1 MDTENTSK
9 VIKPNF
15 RRTAHAQAQ
24 RAGKEQKT
32 KKQLL
37 EEIEA
42 IRQRLVEPEYFAAS
56 VGVNDGIPAHNDV
69 LKAIFDATQSGLLL
83 VDAETHEIIDINPE
97 AVKLLGISR
106 EKVVGVECHSSIC
119 PNKNGHC
126 YVPEIGKTVENKEHE
141 LVGADGEAISVIRT
155 TTSFMLGGRKH
166 LLESFVRNDHKNG
179 NRQSSEMD
187 LQHEENNTDGPA
199 VDDKSHN
206 AALQEEIDKRT
217 KAEKAAEESKN
228 LLHLIFNLSTNF
240 IYLPSDEID
249 SGINDVLS
257 IIGQYSNVDRSYV
270 FLLDESNTK
279 VSNTHEWCAYGV
291 ESFLEKSQNLT
302 NEDHPWFSEKMQ
314 NLEIIHVPDIEG
326 LPPEAEKEKKEWQ
339 KRGIQSLIHIPIVNG
354 FTLVGF
360 LGFDCVNT
368 KKTWTDDMM
377 LLMRMM
383 AGFFASAFVQ
393 RRTEEKLQ
401 EGALRY
407 RTLFEYANDSIFL
420 IRDGTFI
427 DCNSQTLRLF
437 KCSREEIIGCSPQEF
452 SPIVQPDGRQS
463 EEKSNERIEAALVGK
478 PQFFEWRYRTS
489 DGDLFDADVSLNK
502 IELGE
507 EILVQAIV
515 RDVTIRKKWE
525 QAMKESEERYRSLFD
540 DSRDAIYITRKDGS
554 FVDMNESFVSLFGFT
569 RQEVLKLNAKVAYV
583 TSEDQENFKK
593 VIKEEGYTKDF
604 EIKLKKRDGGIMD
617 CLVTV
622 MAKRNE
628 KEQII
633 GYQGIIRDITAAKQA
648 EETIRHMAYH
658 DALTG
663 LPNRILFNDRLTM
676 AMANAQRSEKNV
688 AVMMLDLDKFKQV
701 NDVLGHKIGDLLLK
715 AVSERLKKTLRKSDT
730 VARMGGDEFMIILPE
745 IAHEYDAGMVAEKI
759 IEVFQWPFRL
769 ETKELSV
776 TTSVGVSV
784 FPKDGTDTDTLIKHA
799 DIAMYSSKGLGRN
812 KYTCYSP
819 ELSDSVNKKKEPR

>member
-1 MDTENTSK
+1 MEKENTSK

-15 RRTAHAQAQ
+15 GRAAHRQAQ
-24 RAGKEQKT
+24 KAGTEQKT

-37 EEIEA
+37 EEIET
-42 IRQRLVEPEYFAAS
+42 IRQRLVELEHFAGGA
-56 VGVNDGIPAHNDV
+56 VANDGI
-69 LKAIFDATQSGLLL
+69 
-83 VDAETHEIIDINPE
+83 
-97 AVKLLGISR
+97 
-106 EKVVGVECHSSIC
+106 
-119 PNKNGHC
+119 
-126 YVPEIGKTVENKEHE
+126 
-141 LVGADGEAISVIRT
+141 
-155 TTSFMLGGRKH
+155 
-166 LLESFVRNDHKNG
+166 
-179 NRQSSEMD
+179 
-187 LQHEENNTDGPA
+187 
-199 VDDKSHN
+199 
-206 AALQEEIDKRT
+206 ALQEEIEKRLKT
-217 KAEKAAEESKN
+217 EKAAEESKN

-257 IIGQYSNVDRSYV
+257 IIGQYSNIDRSYV
-270 FLLDESNTK
+270 FLLDETNTK
-279 VSNTHEWCAYGV
+279 ISNTHEWCAHGV
-291 ESFLEKSQNLT
+291 ESFLENLQNLT
-302 NEDHPWFSEKMQ
+302 EDDYPWFFEKMR
-314 NLEIIHVPDIEG
+314 NLEVVHVPDIAG
-326 LPPEAEKEKKEWQ
+326 LPPEAEREKREWQ
-339 KRGIQSLIHIPIVNG
+339 SQGIQSLINVPIVNG
-354 FTLVGF
+354 FTLIGF
-360 LGFDCVNT
+360 LGFDRVSA
-368 KKTWTDDMM
+368 KKTWTDDMI
-377 LLMRMM
+377 LLIRMM

-393 RRTEEKLQ
+393 RKTEEKLQ

-420 IRDGTFI
+420 IKDGIFI

-437 KCSREEIIGCSPQEF
+437 KCSREEIIGCNPHELS
-452 SPIVQPDGRQS
+452 SVVQPDGRPSQ
-463 EEKSNERIEAALVGK
+463 EKSNERIEAALAGK

-507 EILVQAIV
+507 EILIQAIV

-540 DSRDAIYITRKDGS
+540 DSRDAIYITRKDGT
-554 FVDMNESFVSLFGFT
+554 FVDMNESFVNLFGFT
-569 RQEVLKLNAKVAYV
+569 RQEVLKHNAKVAYV
-583 TSEDQENFKK
+583 TPEDQENFKK
-593 VIKEEGYTKDF
+593 VIKEKGYTKDF

-617 CLVTV
+617 CLITV

-633 GYQGIIRDITAAKQA
+633 GYQGVIRDITATKQA

-701 NDVLGHKIGDLLLK
+701 NDVLGHKMGDLLLK
-715 AVSERLKKTLRKSDT
+715 AVAERLKKTLRKSDT

-745 IAHEYDAGMVAEKI
+745 IAQEEDAGTVAEKI
-759 IEVFQWPFRL
+759 IEIFQRPFGL

-776 TTSVGVSV
+776 TTSVGVSI
-784 FPKDGTDTDTLIKHA
+784 FPKDGADTDTLIKHA
-799 DIAMYSSKGLGRN
+799 DIAMYCSKGLGRN
-812 KYTCYSP
+812 KYTCYGP
-819 ELSDSVNKKKEPR
+819 EMSDNISKKKEPR

>member
-1 MDTENTSK
+1 MDTEKSLK

-15 RRTAHAQAQ
+15 GRAAHVRPQ
-24 RAGKEQKT
+24 RAGEEQKT

-37 EEIEA
+37 KEVEA
-42 IRQRLVEPEYFAAS
+42 IRR
-56 VGVNDGIPAHNDV
+56 
-69 LKAIFDATQSGLLL
+69 
-83 VDAETHEIIDINPE
+83 
-97 AVKLLGISR
+97 R
-106 EKVVGVECHSSIC
+106 
-119 PNKNGHC
+119 
-126 YVPEIGKTVENKEHE
+126 
-141 LVGADGEAISVIRT
+141 
-155 TTSFMLGGRKH
+155 
-166 LLESFVRNDHKNG
+166 LLELEHFADNEEDNRGTSARND
-179 NRQSSEMD
+179 E
-187 LQHEENNTDGPA
+187 
-199 VDDKSHN
+199 SHN
-206 AALQEEIDKRT
+206 IALQEEINKRT
-217 KAEKAAEESKN
+217 KAEKVAEESKN

-257 IIGQYSNVDRSYV
+257 IIGQYSNADRSYV

-279 VSNTHEWCAYGV
+279 ISNTHEWCAYGV
-291 ESFLEKSQNLT
+291 EPFLEKSQNIT
-302 NEDHPWFSEKMQ
+302 EDDCPWLFEKMR
-314 NLEIIHVPDIEG
+314 NLEIVHFPDILG
-326 LPPEAEKEKKEWQ
+326 VSPEAEREKKEWQ
-339 KRGIQSLIHIPIVNG
+339 KRGIQSILNVPIVNG

-360 LGFDCVNT
+360 LGFDCVNVM
-368 KKTWTDDMM
+368 KTWTDDMM
-377 LLMRMM
+377 LLIRMM

-393 RRTEEKLQ
+393 RKTEEKMQ

-420 IRDGTFI
+420 IRDGTFV

-437 KCSREEIIGCSPQEF
+437 KCSREEIIGSSSHEF
-452 SPIVQPDGRQS
+452 SPAVQPDGRQS
-463 EEKSNERIEAALVGK
+463 DEKSAERIEAALAGK
-478 PQFFEWRYRTS
+478 PQFFEWRYCTS
-489 DGDLFDADVSLNK
+489 DGGLFDADVSLNK

-507 EILVQAIV
+507 EILIQAIV

-554 FVDMNESFVSLFGFT
+554 FVDMNESFVNLFGFT
-569 RQEVLKLNAKVAYV
+569 RQEVLKLNAKLAYV
-583 TSEDQENFKK
+583 TPEDQENFKN
-593 VIKEEGYTKDF
+593 VIKENGYTKDF
-604 EIKLKKRDGGIMD
+604 EIKLKKRDRGIMD

-628 KEQII
+628 KEQIV
-633 GYQGIIRDITAAKQA
+633 GYQGIIRDITATKQA

-676 AMANAQRSEKNV
+676 AMVNAQRSEKNA

-715 AVSERLKKTLRKSDT
+715 AVSERLQKTLRKSDT

-745 IAHEYDAGMVAEKI
+745 LAHEYDAGMVAEKI

-776 TTSVGVSV
+776 TTSVGVSI

-799 DIAMYSSKGLGRN
+799 DIAMYCSKGLGRN

-819 ELSDSVNKKKEPR
+819 EMAENISKKKEPR

>member
-15 RRTAHAQAQ
+15 RRAAHAQAQ
-24 RAGKEQKT
+24 RAGKDQRT

-42 IRQRLVEPEYFAAS
+42 IRQRLIELEFVANGEESSTAS
-56 VGVNDGIPAHNDV
+56 
-69 LKAIFDATQSGLLL
+69 S
-83 VDAETHEIIDINPE
+83 AE
-97 AVKLLGISR
+97 A
-106 EKVVGVECHSSIC
+106 
-119 PNKNGHC
+119 
-126 YVPEIGKTVENKEHE
+126 
-141 LVGADGEAISVIRT
+141 
-155 TTSFMLGGRKH
+155 
-166 LLESFVRNDHKNG
+166 
-179 NRQSSEMD
+179 
-187 LQHEENNTDGPA
+187 NT
-199 VDDKSHN
+199 SHN
-206 AALQEEIDKRT
+206 MALQEEIDKRT

-279 VSNTHEWCAYGV
+279 ISNTHEWCAYGV

-302 NEDHPWFSEKMQ
+302 DDDHPWSFEKMR

-326 LPPEAEKEKKEWQ
+326 LPPEAEREKKEWQ
-339 KRGIQSLIHIPIVNG
+339 KRGIQSLINVPIVNG

-377 LLMRMM
+377 LLIRMM

-393 RRTEEKLQ
+393 RKTEEKMQ
-401 EGALRY
+401 EDALRY

-437 KCSREEIIGCSPQEF
+437 KCSREEIIGCSPHEF
-452 SPIVQPDGRQS
+452 SPAVQPDGRQS

-507 EILVQAIV
+507 EILIQAIV

-554 FVDMNESFVSLFGFT
+554 FVDMNESFVNLFGFT
-569 RQEVLKLNAKVAYV
+569 RQEVLKLNAKMAYV
-583 TSEDQENFKK
+583 TPEDQENFKK
-593 VIKEEGYTKDF
+593 VIKEKGYTKDF
-604 EIKLKKRDGGIMD
+604 EIKLKETGRRD
-617 CLVTV
+617 
-622 MAKRNE
+622 
-628 KEQII
+628 
-633 GYQGIIRDITAAKQA
+633 
-648 EETIRHMAYH
+648 H
-658 DALTG
+658 G
-663 LPNRILFNDRLTM
+663 LPRHRHGK
-676 AMANAQRSEKNV
+676 EKR
-688 AVMMLDLDKFKQV
+688 
-701 NDVLGHKIGDLLLK
+701 
-715 AVSERLKKTLRKSDT
+715 E
-730 VARMGGDEFMIILPE
+730 
-745 IAHEYDAGMVAEKI
+745 
-759 IEVFQWPFRL
+759 
-769 ETKELSV
+769 
-776 TTSVGVSV
+776 
-784 FPKDGTDTDTLIKHA
+784 
-799 DIAMYSSKGLGRN
+799 
-812 KYTCYSP
+812 
-819 ELSDSVNKKKEPR
+819 